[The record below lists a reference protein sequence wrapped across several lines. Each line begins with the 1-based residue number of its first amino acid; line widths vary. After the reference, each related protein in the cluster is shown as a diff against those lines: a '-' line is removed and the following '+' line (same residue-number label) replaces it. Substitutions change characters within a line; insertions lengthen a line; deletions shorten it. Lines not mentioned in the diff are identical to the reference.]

1 VRAWPN
7 CLPRAIGNTHAST
20 GDRRDAWTIQKLL
33 GVSLDCEFDI
43 RNSLFRR
50 KPRQLH
56 FFLLNYFTMAKKS
69 RESNGASK
77 ESKPAKA
84 PKSLV
89 AVEAAVDP
97 TLAALFASSVRF
109 Y

>member
-1 VRAWPN
+1 M
-7 CLPRAIGNTHAST
+7 G
-20 GDRRDAWTIQKLL
+20 
-33 GVSLDCEFDI
+33 
-43 RNSLFRR
+43 
-50 KPRQLH
+50 
-56 FFLLNYFTMAKKS
+56 KKS

-77 ESKPAKA
+77 ATKPAKA

-109 Y
+109 YSHLYSAISITNIPVGWPRTSATKKPL